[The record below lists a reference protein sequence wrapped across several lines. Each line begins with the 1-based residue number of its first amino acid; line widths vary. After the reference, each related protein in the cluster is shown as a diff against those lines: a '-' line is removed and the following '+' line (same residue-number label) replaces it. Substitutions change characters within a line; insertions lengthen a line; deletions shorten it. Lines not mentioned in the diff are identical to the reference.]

1 MADRSD
7 VEAIK
12 ARLNIVSVLS
22 RYMTLTKS
30 GSRYKGRCPFH
41 KDDTPSLYVDP
52 EKGLWHC
59 FGCGAGG
66 DMFGFVMKIER
77 ISFPEALAR
86 LGAEA
91 GVEIS
96 HRGDGA
102 REKLYRI
109 NTEIA
114 QYFADN
120 LCHPRIGKQARDYLE
135 QRGYAPPA
143 WKRYGLGY
151 APNNWEGL
159 KTRFQARYG
168 VQTLVDLGFLVKGK
182 QGSVYD
188 RFRDRVIFPIY
199 DLTNRPIAFGGRA
212 FSGEPKY
219 LNSPKTPLFDK
230 GRHLYGLSWARD
242 KIGAKGEAILVE
254 GYTDVLSLH
263 MAGIENVVGSMGTSL
278 TQGQADLL
286 SRFTKHVV
294 IAYDRDAAGGAAS
307 VRGMQIL
314 RNAGLAVR
322 VAQFPA
328 GEDPDSYVRGAGR
341 DAVDQVI
348 AAAIPFHVFFLR
360 ALAERYDLTTLS
372 GKEGALAE
380 ARPFYQGLRS
390 LLLRREVAQ
399 QLGELVDLPGD
410 MVEKELKRRHAV
422 REAISPAEHEG
433 IIWGKEEVIISLL
446 VRGEAR
452 WEEVERVAGPSD
464 FSPRYRP
471 VVEAIA
477 AHGDPI
483 NLSELILDLD
493 EESVQLVSKFAIAP
507 VIFSDPKKALDD
519 ALSRLVR
526 IPHIEERLARL
537 RDEMKQAEKLG
548 ERGKIDELQ
557 RAYRALVVEKVTR
570 RKYAQG

>member
-1 MADRSD
+1 MADRAD

-12 ARLNIVSVLS
+12 ARLDIVSVLS

-66 DMFGFVMKIER
+66 DVFGFVMKIEG
-77 ISFPEALAR
+77 ITFPEAVAR
-86 LGAEA
+86 LAAEA
-91 GVEIS
+91 GVKLT
-96 HRGDGA
+96 HRDDGA
-102 REKLYRI
+102 RDKLYQI

-114 QYFADN
+114 RYFADN
-120 LCHPRIGKQARDYLE
+120 LHHPQIGKRARAYLE

-143 WKRYGLGY
+143 WKQYGLGY
-151 APNNWEGL
+151 ARDEWEAL
-159 KTRFQARYG
+159 KARFASKYG
-168 VQTLVDLGFLVKGK
+168 EQTLIDLGFLIKGK

-199 DLTNRPIAFGGRA
+199 DLTGRPVAFGGRA
-212 FSGEPKY
+212 FTGEPKY

-242 KIGAKGEAILVE
+242 KIAAHGEAILVE

-263 MAGIENVVGSMGTSL
+263 TAGIENAVGSMGTSL
-278 TQGQADLL
+278 THGQANLL
-286 SRFTKHVV
+286 SRFAKRVV

-314 RNAGLAVR
+314 RNSGLEVR

-328 GEDPDSYVRGAGR
+328 GEDPDSYVRSAGR

-348 AAAIPFHVFFLR
+348 AAAVPFHVFFLR
-360 ALAERYDLTTLS
+360 ALAERYDLSTLS

-380 ARPFYQGLRS
+380 ARSFYQGLRS
-390 LLLRREVAQ
+390 IPLRQEVARL
-399 QLGELVDLPGD
+399 LGEMIDLPGD
-410 MVEKELKRRHAV
+410 IVERELARQRPV
-422 REAISPAEHEG
+422 REVISSGTQEETT
-433 IIWGKEEVIISLL
+433 WGKEDVIIALL
-446 VRGEAR
+446 LRGEAR
-452 WEEVERVAGPSD
+452 WEEVARIADPSD

-471 VVEAIA
+471 IVEAIA

-483 NLSELILDLD
+483 DVSKLVLDLD
-493 EESVQLVSKFAIAP
+493 EEPVRLVSKLAVAP
-507 VIFSDPKKALDD
+507 IVFSDTKKALND
-519 ALSRLVR
+519 ALIRLVH
-526 IPHIEERLARL
+526 IPHIEERLAQL
-537 RDEMKQAEKLG
+537 RNEIREAESSG
-548 ERGKIDELQ
+548 DRAKIDELQ

-570 RKYAQG
+570 RSHVQG